1 MSVLLPVGYPEAL
14 LSLTPLASWSM
25 SDDKNYNTLLW
36 QSNDITKPT
45 EQELQAEIARLNSD
59 KPFKDCVTKA
69 KALLA
74 ASDWSVLSDVNI
86 SNKAEFETYR
96 AALRALVF
104 NPVAE
109 PTFPTEPQPI
119 WV

>member
-1 MSVLLPVGYPEAL
+1 MMTIGYPQAIR
-14 LSLTPLASWSM
+14 SLAPTAEWTMLDLTNYSTLQWFS
-25 SDDKNYNTLLW
+25 SDVT
-36 QSNDITKPT
+36 IPT
-45 EQELQAEIARLNSD
+45 EAQAQAEVVRLQALEPLNICSAEAKKRLVS
-59 KPFKDCVTKA
+59 
-69 KALLA
+69 
-74 ASDWSVLSDVNI
+74 SDWSVLSDVNI

-96 AALRALVF
+96 ASLRALVL